1 MTSTN
6 DKSSMQCD
14 QTSTSHD
21 VQKSGVL
28 AKSDIRSTLPEELET
43 ILVDELGEKKFR
55 TAQILRW
62 VFEKR
67 AQSWDEMTNLSKSL
81 REKLANRFD
90 LAPLPIAEEHIAK
103 DGTNKIAFPLHD
115 GSIVESVL
123 IPTPDRLTLC
133 VSSQVGCKFGCA
145 F

>member
-67 AQSWDEMTNLSKSL
+67 AQSWD
-81 REKLANRFD
+81 
-90 LAPLPIAEEHIAK
+90 
-103 DGTNKIAFPLHD
+103 
-115 GSIVESVL
+115 
-123 IPTPDRLTLC
+123 
-133 VSSQVGCKFGCA
+133 
-145 F
+145 

>member
-43 ILVDELGEKKFR
+43 KLVDELG
-55 TAQILRW
+55 
-62 VFEKR
+62 
-67 AQSWDEMTNLSKSL
+67 M
-81 REKLANRFD
+81 
-90 LAPLPIAEEHIAK
+90 
-103 DGTNKIAFPLHD
+103 
-115 GSIVESVL
+115 
-123 IPTPDRLTLC
+123 
-133 VSSQVGCKFGCA
+133 
-145 F
+145 